1 MKKLIP
7 ALLLA
12 ATSSTAQAAANCG
25 NASREKWLHVPDMQK
40 SRDQGRLAMP
50 TGRE

>member
-12 ATSSTAQAAANCG
+12 ATSSSTQAAANG
-25 NASREKWLHVPDMQK
+25 DNASPEKWLHVPDKQK